1 MFLAR
6 SQDWRFNRSFPA
18 HRTAKRSI
26 GGLLVAQQN
35 SLGLMDS
42 HAHIQ
47 GQEYTGEV
55 DAVIGRA
62 REAGVQQII
71 VVGGAGDM
79 SSNTAA
85 VALAESCANLYATVG
100 MHPHDAKDVGEE
112 ELQKL
117 KKLVAYPK
125 VIAVGETGLDY
136 YYNHSPREVQR
147 RVFAQF
153 IRVAAETGLPLVV
166 HERDAASEAVE
177 LLRSEGAGKI
187 RGVIH
192 CFTGDYDAAQNYLD
206 LGFYLSFTGIVTFK
220 NAQPLRDVVRRI
232 PLDRMFV
239 ETDSPYLTPVP
250 YRGKRNEP
258 AYVKL
263 VAETVARVKN
273 MTLEEIAHTTTQNVR
288 RLFRI

>member
-1 MFLAR
+1 
-6 SQDWRFNRSFPA
+6 
-18 HRTAKRSI
+18 
-26 GGLLVAQQN
+26 VAQQN
-35 SLGLMDS
+35 SLGLIDS

-47 GQEYTGEV
+47 GKEYTGEV

-62 REAGVQQII
+62 REAGVEQII

-85 VALAESCANLYATVG
+85 VALAESWPNLYATVG

-112 ELQKL
+112 ELQQL
-117 KKLVAYPK
+117 KELAAHPK

-153 IRVAAETGLPLVV
+153 IRLASETDLPLVV
-166 HERDAASEAVE
+166 HERDAAREVAE
-177 LLRSEGAGKI
+177 LLRGEGEGKI

-192 CFTGDYDAAQNYLD
+192 CFTGDYAAACAYLD
-206 LGFYLSFTGIVTFK
+206 LGFYLSLTGIITFK
-220 NAQPLRDVVRRI
+220 NAEPLREVVRKM
-232 PLDRMFV
+232 PLDRIFV

-250 YRGKRNEP
+250 HRGRRNEP
-258 AYVKL
+258 AYVRF
-263 VAETVARVKN
+263 VAATIASVKGLNIEEVARV
-273 MTLEEIAHTTTQNVR
+273 TTNNVR
-288 RLFRI
+288 ALFRI